1 MNPTDGMACAT
12 SGCDN
17 RGKPRREAPSR
28 QPRPHPRGHPG
39 HVLEVER
46 EQPAR
51 QLPRLQHGQAIRLVE
66 VRGDLG
72 EPPVRG
78 VADGTRDVSAH
89 GVTEALLDL
98 VREDRGDIAGFH
110 RGGELVN
117 GAHGIDGEHV
127 ENRRDDT
134 VVDARIE
141 IGLLGDQRDPR
152 APSAGVRDG
161 HAGRDPGALGQCV
174 GGNHAAI
181 DGPGERDDPQGP
193 ALQPAIGL
201 FFAGGKEA
209 VEIDVQLLWSRGL
222 SHPGTIANI

>member
-1 MNPTDGMACAT
+1 M
-12 SGCDN
+12 
-17 RGKPRREAPSR
+17 
-28 QPRPHPRGHPG
+28 
-39 HVLEVER
+39 
-46 EQPAR
+46 
-51 QLPRLQHGQAIRLVE
+51 QHGQAIRLVE

-78 VADGTRDVSAH
+78 VADGTRDVIAH
-89 GVTEALLDL
+89 SVTEALLDL
-98 VREDRGDIAGFH
+98 VREGRRDIAGLH

-117 GAHGIDGEHV
+117 GAHGINGEHV

-152 APSAGVRDG
+152 APAAGVRDG

-181 DGPGERDDPQGP
+181 DDPGERDDPQGP

-201 FFAGGKEA
+201 FFAGGEEA

-222 SHPGTIANI
+222 SHPRK